1 MNPNFRCGDPEA
13 LVAYLYE
20 ECEPDDREAIAG
32 HLAGCAACA
41 EEVEALRS
49 TRALLAD
56 WAPPVPAPG
65 FQISAPGRAD
75 AVVLRPAAWW
85 RQPLPAWAQA
95 AAAVLIF
102 AAGMAAGMGRATA
115 TPPAVATTSAPVT
128 QSTAPATTVVAPA
141 VTREDLARLERR
153 LAAAEAAAARPR
165 PAVSTLAAANAASAD
180 EDALVRRLE
189 TLIDA
194 RLADSEARQQSQNA
208 LMIADVVRNFEM
220 QERQVRALGQVH
232 EVTARELRQHRDALD
247 SLMPLVRV
255 SFAQPTATAR

>member
-20 ECEPDDREAIAG
+20 ECTSEDREAIAG
-32 HLAGCAACA
+32 HVAGCAACA

-49 TRALLAD
+49 TRALLAG
-56 WAPPVPAPG
+56 WAPAVPALG
-65 FQISAPGRAD
+65 FQITSTAAPAE
-75 AVVLRPAAWW
+75 AAVLRPAAWW

-102 AAGMAAGMGRATA
+102 AAGMAAGMGRAA
-115 TPPAVATTSAPVT
+115 VTPPVVATSAPAAPEA
-128 QSTAPATTVVAPA
+128 TAEPRVVQPAPA

-153 LAAAEAAAARPR
+153 LASAEAAAARPR
-165 PAVSTLAAANAASAD
+165 TALPAAAASAD
-180 EDALVRRLE
+180 EDAIVRRVE

-194 RLADSEARQQSQNA
+194 RLAASEARQQSQNA
-208 LMIADVVRNFEM
+208 RMIADVVRNFEV

-247 SLMPLVRV
+247 SLVPLVRV
-255 SFAQPTATAR
+255 SFAQPVGSAR